1 MVNFLYLV
9 YLSSSGFCMIQ
20 YHAPLFSEIVDSAI
34 LKAFLVYMAFS
45 GMVKSY
51 QGKSISSDVL
61 SAKML
66 SMILASN
73 RYSNDKTQETILSIA
88 DEENE

>member
-1 MVNFLYLV
+1 
-9 YLSSSGFCMIQ
+9 
-20 YHAPLFSEIVDSAI
+20 
-34 LKAFLVYMAFS
+34 MAFS

-88 DEENE
+88 DEENELRTKNRFIIQKLKR

>member
-1 MVNFLYLV
+1 
-9 YLSSSGFCMIQ
+9 MIQ